1 MRVPYL
7 HFIRNSKSRPL
18 FPFPMTWCLLCVF
31 FFISCRLFWFRCSS
45 YLRSEFVVSLPIRP
59 KFCFVWHQNA
69 NDVTYRLVFFV
80 STLYSTLC
88 VVCLRGA
95 REREHQSLFEM
106 YVRERKPKHNHSSAA
121 WITCDLCVTPYV
133 RYCVAVAAS
142 AAAGYVFSVDIRL
155 LCGHFSVNAFHQN
168 ICICLNDE
176 RVTAQC
182 Q

>member
-1 MRVPYL
+1 MFVV
-7 HFIRNSKSRPL
+7 
-18 FPFPMTWCLLCVF
+18 CVF
-31 FFISCRLFWFRCSS
+31 FYFVPSLLISMFFVSSIWVRCFAADSTEVWFC
-45 YLRSEFVVSLPIRP
+45 LAP
-59 KFCFVWHQNA
+59 KRKRRNLSAC
-69 NDVTYRLVFFV
+69 VFF